1 MTENTQEEQILVFQ
15 PARIIKFTKC
25 VLGEGGVSGGRK
37 HVVAC
42 LYDQK
47 SMWGVQI
54 PTQIIQNPNSLW
66 YMSFKFLGTRNWQKS
81 SNKSKKLKDTF
92 DIQGKKRKVV
102 DDRLS
107 FSFSVKCVL
116 MIPEADWFCF
126 SSSQLH
132 GSDHT
137 AGHGCFLLSGW
148 HGAEDDRIFIRTWMF
163 LGSFLFLAKLS
174 SWD

>member
-54 PTQIIQNPNSLW
+54 PTQIYKTQIHFGICHSNFWEPEIDKSLQI
-66 YMSFKFLGTRNWQKS
+66 NQK
-81 SNKSKKLKDTF
+81 N
-92 DIQGKKRKVV
+92 
-102 DDRLS
+102 
-107 FSFSVKCVL
+107 
-116 MIPEADWFCF
+116 
-126 SSSQLH
+126 
-132 GSDHT
+132 
-137 AGHGCFLLSGW
+137 
-148 HGAEDDRIFIRTWMF
+148 
-163 LGSFLFLAKLS
+163 
-174 SWD
+174 